1 MYDKNRV
8 SKLIHF
14 VYFVLKFLERL
25 SSENLSIIA
34 KFEHWVDGGREEKG
48 LSSARM
54 FLFWRHFHVIT
65 VTCMQFIQD
74 CYVYSGQIKSLF
86 ETSSPV

>member
-34 KFEHWVDGGREEKG
+34 HWVDGGREEKG
-48 LSSARM
+48 LSSARV

>member
-34 KFEHWVDGGREEKG
+34 KFEH
-48 LSSARM
+48 
-54 FLFWRHFHVIT
+54 
-65 VTCMQFIQD
+65 
-74 CYVYSGQIKSLF
+74 
-86 ETSSPV
+86 